1 MSKAATQQFILLP
14 PRGLTAGVVTASTP
28 ATESFL
34 ASLEKVRLATNQTK
48 ALSAAKITTKL
59 KVLDSITENG
69 AKLIE
74 ISPDDLSDLRAEQ
87 PGLRVVPVVYYYPA
101 TAPRAEVAVRAKIHT
116 IGVRQPR
123 AVRPRPHQ

>member
-48 ALSAAKITTKL
+48 ALSTAKVTTKL
-59 KVLDSITENG
+59 RVLDSING
-69 AKLIE
+69 ERGEAHRNL
-74 ISPDDLSDLRAEQ
+74 A
-87 PGLRVVPVVYYYPA
+87 G
-101 TAPRAEVAVRAKIHT
+101 
-116 IGVRQPR
+116 
-123 AVRPRPHQ
+123 